1 MANSSKQYY
10 DPEYDRI
17 VGEDV
22 IQKQYAWFVGNVSM
36 KKSYEEFRADNFI
49 EAGFALEKL

>member
-10 DPEYDRI
+10 DPEYDWI

-22 IQKQYAWFVGNVSM
+22 IQKQYAWFVDNVSM